1 MPKSL
6 FLEHNYLH
14 RFVLLIQFNP
24 KKDKKMK
31 RLIRNIMVVA
41 VMLGTSTGY
50 ANETLKETST
60 FKYINEGHKLTVINA
75 YGDIVYSGRIK
86 QSGSLDRLFDFSQ
99 LKDGNY
105 TVEISKDFEIE
116 VIDLEVK
123 DNNVKLFTE
132 TEEKVFKTVFRT
144 ENSML
149 IVSKIALDTKEM
161 DVELYF
167 EDELIHKETV
177 KGDDI
182 LNRVYRL
189 DRTLNGNYTA
199 VIRCNGRV
207 YTKDF
212 RI

>member
-1 MPKSL
+1 
-6 FLEHNYLH
+6 
-14 RFVLLIQFNP
+14 
-24 KKDKKMK
+24 MK

-50 ANETLKETST
+50 ANQTLKETPT
-60 FKYINEGHKLTVINA
+60 FKYINEGHMLTVINA
-75 YGDIVYSGRIK
+75 SGDIIYSGRIK

-132 TEEKVFKTVFRT
+132 TEEKVFKPVFRT

-207 YTKDF
+207 YIKDF